1 MSGYRFGNMRAVAPA
16 GLVPVA
22 WELVSQGF
30 EFGGSV
36 YTAIVPDACLRSL
49 DPAGVLRLRAN
60 ISMATGAETR
70 PVAFSLV
77 VSVASQETEP

>member
-60 ISMATGAETR
+60 ISMATGAEDHAAGR
-70 PVAFSLV
+70 V
-77 VSVASQETEP
+77 